1 MVAGK
6 SIRLSDIKAPCE
18 HGDGGRVYRRLEIF
32 NSHRSCLRC
41 VSPSYFRKLD
51 IVGMSSAPAAFAQRP
66 GISLAA
72 FVEDR
77 HARTAHG
84 MASLVCL
91 VSRKRYSNEN

>member
-6 SIRLSDIKAPCE
+6 SIRLSDLKAPCV

-66 GISLAA
+66 GISSAA
-72 FVEDR
+72 FVEIAMR
-77 HARTAHG
+77 EPRTVGHAPEISPSVIRT
-84 MASLVCL
+84 
-91 VSRKRYSNEN
+91 